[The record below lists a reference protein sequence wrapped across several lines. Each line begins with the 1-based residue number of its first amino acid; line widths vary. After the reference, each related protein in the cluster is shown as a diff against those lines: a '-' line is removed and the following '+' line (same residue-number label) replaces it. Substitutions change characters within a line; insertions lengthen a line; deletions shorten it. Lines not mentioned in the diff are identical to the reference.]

1 VTTTISASCTEN
13 IRLIREMLKTVKPND
28 VTDDELAAMVEI
40 LRTAEARKRE
50 SIRARVVDLDLVR
63 SGRRTRR

>member
-1 VTTTISASCTEN
+1 MTTTISASCTEN